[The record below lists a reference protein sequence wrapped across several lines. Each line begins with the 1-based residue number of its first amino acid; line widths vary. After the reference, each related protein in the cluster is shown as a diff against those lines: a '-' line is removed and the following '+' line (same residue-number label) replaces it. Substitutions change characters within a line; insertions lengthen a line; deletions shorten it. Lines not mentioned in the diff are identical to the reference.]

1 MSSNEGNKLGDK
13 EKNRRKEDS
22 YGSKGQLGKRLKSC
36 HNWRERKTY
45 LSFSLSRECCAIIV
59 FAYSPKAVLMLESI
73 VT

>member
-22 YGSKGQLGKRLKSC
+22 YGSKGQLGKRLKRC
-36 HNWRERKTY
+36 YNWRERKTY
-45 LSFSLSRECCAIIV
+45 LPFSLRRECCAKIV
-59 FAYSPKAVLMLESI
+59 FSYSPKAVLMLESI